1 MRAFDPQVFDAVW
14 QSVEALIPAHI
25 DRHSLGCHR
34 QRVSDKECFRVM
46 LVRLVTAARGKTQ
59 SSSAPR
65 WSRTRRSGRAV
76 TSGSVLASST
86 PSPMRPSRVM
96 TASSGST
103 SRTGPES
110 LPPTARSVLPA
121 PRCPDEDLPPPR
133 RTRVVGHHSAQISVE
148 TCATARWI
156 ASRPATERFEPA
168 SRRERRV
175 RRSTRAIIDRPDS
188 SRVCAPGAREMSEDA
203 ARRARR
209 VPADLEIGDGGARS
223 RSRFGRP
230 HDPAG
235 RSSRGVRRWS
245 RRRFHGTGR
254 RLVISAW
261 GGGAPGGTVLSNGAA
276 RRHAPDRG
284 LAIMGPFLDVGSAR
298 PGTGVARAPWNQPTS
313 VWAGRAVAH
322 RFPEY
327 CGRVFGPLRWFDRP
341 PMVFHRRVAVQRSP
355 SSAAATQGPD
365 SSG

>member
-1 MRAFDPQVFDAVW
+1 MCAFDPQVFDAVW

-25 DRHSLGCHR
+25 DRHPLGCHR

-59 SSSAPR
+59 SSCAPR

-103 SRTGPES
+103 SRTGPGS
-110 LPPTARSVLPA
+110 LPPTARSVVPA

-245 RRRFHGTGR
+245 RR
-254 RLVISAW
+254 
-261 GGGAPGGTVLSNGAA
+261 
-276 RRHAPDRG
+276 
-284 LAIMGPFLDVGSAR
+284 
-298 PGTGVARAPWNQPTS
+298 
-313 VWAGRAVAH
+313 
-322 RFPEY
+322 
-327 CGRVFGPLRWFDRP
+327 
-341 PMVFHRRVAVQRSP
+341 
-355 SSAAATQGPD
+355 
-365 SSG
+365 

>member
-1 MRAFDPQVFDAVW
+1 MLSRDARAPRHGCSWEDAEFLCAKVVSDTTVRARRDEWVRSGIFDALSNEAIEGYDRIVGLDFAHRARIAPADRP
-14 QSVEALIPAHI
+14 QRGAGTSVS
-25 DRHSLGCHR
+25 RR
-34 QRVSDKECFRVM
+34 
-46 LVRLVTAARGKTQ
+46 RLA
-59 SSSAPR
+59 APR
-65 WSRTRRSGRAV
+65 
-76 TSGSVLASST
+76 
-86 PSPMRPSRVM
+86 RP
-96 TASSGST
+96 
-103 SRTGPES
+103 
-110 LPPTARSVLPA
+110 
-121 PRCPDEDLPPPR
+121 
-133 RTRVVGHHSAQISVE
+133 RVVGHHSAQISVE

-209 VPADLEIGDGGARS
+209 VPADLEIGDAGARS

-245 RRRFHGTGR
+245 KRRFHGTGR

-298 PGTGVARAPWNQPTS
+298 PGMVVARAPWNQPTS
-313 VWAGRAVAH
+313 VWAGRAVAR

-327 CGRVFGPLRWFDRP
+327 CGRVFGPLRRFDRP